1 MDSTTAQETIQ
12 NNLPFIRYTVNQ
24 FMMRCNQ
31 SRKGGI
37 VSREDLIQEVAL
49 SFLAEV
55 EKHGEEEAR
64 RQKYTYLHVMYDTV
78 RKAYPVSISYSG
90 YGKTKCQRVQTIPL
104 HEVRDRLKRKEPSS
118 GIIERLRLREVLE
131 ELSQTD
137 NQFIYWLAEGI
148 PQREIAQRM
157 GVTDAAISQRK
168 TRIRARIAEQMRE

>member
-1 MDSTTAQETIQ
+1 MNSTTAQETIQ

-64 RQKYTYLHVMYDTV
+64 RQKCTYLHIMYDTV

-90 YGKTKCQRVQTIPL
+90 YGKTKRQRVQIIPL

-137 NQFIYWLAEGI
+137 KQFIYWLAEGI
-148 PQREIAQRM
+148 PQREIAERL

-168 TRIRARIAEQMRE
+168 ARIRTRIAEQMRE